1 MGIIMILGNK
11 DLYISANELNVE
23 GSISKNLDIKIL
35 FLSFMIIL
43 EETHIVFS
51 ITLFKKLRMNLTL
64 FVL

>member
-1 MGIIMILGNK
+1 MILGNK

>member
-1 MGIIMILGNK
+1 MILGYRH
-11 DLYISANELNVE
+11 LYISMNELNVE

-43 EETHIVFS
+43 EETHIIFS
-51 ITLFKKLRMNLTL
+51 LTLFKKLRVNLTL